1 MHIKLCKMPFNLST
15 AQDVKQDIG
24 TWLRLMRKSRKLSQ
38 EELASELGMSRITLQ
53 NAENGKNITIDT
65 LLLLLRHFDELEGIH
80 KFIREKK
87 EALANVRSLY

>member
-1 MHIKLCKMPFNLST
+1 MPFNLST
-15 AQDVKQDIG
+15 AQDVKLDIG
-24 TWLRLMRKSRKLSQ
+24 VWLRLMRKSRKLSQ
-38 EELASELGMSRITLQ
+38 AEFASELGVSRITLQ

-87 EALANVRSLY
+87 EGLANVRSLY

>member
-1 MHIKLCKMPFNLST
+1 MPFNIST
-15 AQDVKQDIG
+15 AQDVKLDIG

-87 EALANVRSLY
+87 EGLANTRSLY

>member
-1 MHIKLCKMPFNLST
+1 VPFNLST

-24 TWLRLMRKSRKLSQ
+24 VWLRLMRKSRKLSQ

>member
-1 MHIKLCKMPFNLST
+1 MPFNLST
-15 AQDVKQDIG
+15 AQDVKLDIG
-24 TWLRLMRKSRKLSQ
+24 VWLRLMRKSRKLSQ

-87 EALANVRSLY
+87 EGLANVRSLY